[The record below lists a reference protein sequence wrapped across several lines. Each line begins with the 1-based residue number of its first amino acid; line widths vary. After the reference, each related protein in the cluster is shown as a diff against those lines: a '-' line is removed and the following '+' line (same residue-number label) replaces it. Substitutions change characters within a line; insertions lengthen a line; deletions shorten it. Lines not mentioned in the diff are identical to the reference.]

1 MLPRVPR
8 VDSSPGLLL
17 GLCAA
22 LGLGC
27 GEPRPGDAPFFDV
40 PGVEAAVAEDQPL
53 GALQSTY
60 PAYDLSYQLP
70 YRGAARSFSLEVE
83 PRATRLD
90 VQLLVDAS
98 GSFGGEI
105 ANLKLTL
112 GNIVVPALRRR
123 VADLAMGVARFADFP
138 VLPFGNAN
146 DLPYELLTPITTDFN
161 RVGRAVLSLD
171 MPLMVGGDGPE
182 SWAEA
187 LFQVASGQ
195 GYVGPLRTTIAP
207 FVPPR
212 DTPPG
217 ALPGGVGFR
226 LGSARVVVAITDA
239 PAHEPHSYS
248 PTLPGTRSTADAA
261 QSLGAVNARLL
272 GIASGPAARPQLE
285 AIALATG
292 GSVPAVGNTCQTGI
306 GGTFRPAPGPRCPLV
321 YDINPDGSGLGQTV
335 VDGIARFLDSLAFLT
350 VRGGAD
356 DDRGFVQAIEAVSAV
371 APEGAPTPR
380 REDRDADGIQDTF
393 LEVPTRTRLTFR
405 VVLQNLQVV
414 EGEFPQVF
422 FVRVRL
428 VGDGV
433 VVGERTV
440 RVIVPEAP
448 KPDAGPDGSADAA
461 RPPEAG
467 PGPDAGPPAFD
478 ATVDA
483 PRDATSESPADAR
496 PDAAASPPPDGGAG
510 GDADPGVDD
519 GAST

>member
-1 MLPRVPR
+1 V
-8 VDSSPGLLL
+8 VD
-17 GLCAA
+17 
-22 LGLGC
+22 
-27 GEPRPGDAPFFDV
+27 
-40 PGVEAAVAEDQPL
+40 DQPL

-60 PAYDLSYQLP
+60 PTYDLSYQLP

-98 GSFGGEI
+98 GSFAGEI

-112 GNIVVPALRRR
+112 GNIVVPGLRRR

-138 VLPFGNAN
+138 VLPYGNAN
-146 DLPYELLTPITTDFN
+146 DVPYELMSPISTDFN

-182 SWAEA
+182 SWSEA
-187 LFQVASGQ
+187 LFQIASGQ
-195 GYVGPLRTTIAP
+195 GYAGPFRTAIAP

-212 DTPPG
+212 DTPAG

-248 PTLPGTRSTADAA
+248 PTLPGTRSTDDAA
-261 QSLGAVNARLL
+261 QALRAVNARLI

-285 AIALATG
+285 AIASATG
-292 GSVPAVGNTCQTGI
+292 GTIPVVGNACQTGI
-306 GGTFRPAPGPRCPLV
+306 GGTFRPATGTRCPLV
-321 YDINPDGSGLGQTV
+321 YDINPDGTGLGQTV

-350 VRGGAD
+350 VAGQAD
-356 DDRGFVQAIEAVSAV
+356 DDRDFVQAIEAVSAV
-371 APEGAPTPR
+371 APEGAVAPR
-380 REDRDADGIQDTF
+380 REDRDNDAIADTF
-393 LEVPTRTRLTFR
+393 VEVPTRTRLTFR
-405 VVLQNLQVV
+405 VVLQNLSVR

-428 VGDGV
+428 MGDGV

-448 KPDAGPDGSADAA
+448 KPDAGPDGAVDATRPAEAGAPADITLPAVDAPPVSPSDAA
-461 RPPEAG
+461 G
-467 PGPDAGPPAFD
+467 GHDGGVDVDAGP
-478 ATVDA
+478 
-483 PRDATSESPADAR
+483 
-496 PDAAASPPPDGGAG
+496 
-510 GDADPGVDD
+510 
-519 GAST
+519 ST